1 MLHGVPT
8 HFRFNLNEGI
18 QEAKDA
24 AKQNKEELDK
34 MLEEERE
41 DRGNQ
46 SIDLL
51 DKIDKEKRDRVK
63 SIADVQ
69 HKFEDDNEHL
79 CNKLHERIGES
90 IKSEEKS
97 RGVEISKIN
106 QDIDDL
112 HSSMVAKLKAS
123 NDEVDEKIMLQEKKD
138 NEKFLKFSKQVD
150 DNTQSLKKFLE
161 DERDTLKSVID
172 EETRQRAD
180 EIDKI
185 NETVAKYSQGNVAIA
200 DQIKDLNSEFSSEKQ
215 KLEALEANFDTKLED
230 GARILNENLSSM
242 EGAFRADI
250 EKEKDL
256 VRECKT
262 QLDNVQKSSS
272 EAQNG
277 LLEKINQER
286 IDRNEENSKLS
297 ALINAESE
305 QGKKVMT
312 QLTDFNSALDKGKED
327 IAKLDID
334 LTKKLSDNISGVE
347 DKLLSVT
354 SGLKDDILKESN
366 LRSKDKEDFQNGLN
380 QVTSSIK
387 DSFDNEIK
395 GVKVLLEKEKE
406 QRMVGNNILR
416 DKLDDQNSSLK
427 DLINQE
433 SVKFNEGLDCIKSDL
448 KSADSSKNEEIEA
461 LTTRLNDEIQTR
473 AEENELMNGTFST
486 KFDDLKRQ
494 ACSLEDIVD
503 SENAVRKQEALD
515 LKERMEREKQQLQEY
530 IDKDNAALKDKLDKE
545 NQMIKDK
552 IMKENEERKREN
564 EELQNKLQHENKQI
578 KDRIEGESK
587 LLKDQLDQEKRN
599 RHQQLEVENNAREEL
614 KKQLEQD
621 KQSLADK
628 IERENQQMRDKI
640 KSETE
645 GLATKLEGETSIL
658 KENIAK
664 EKLDAKKEQERLEE
678 EMNKGKMSLAERL
691 RAENAELQ
699 ERMKREQDERSK
711 KEELLKEEMK
721 KSREG
726 NKNEILELFERMRK
740 DLEGQKLN
748 AENLAKHVKDEN
760 DKRIQDSKRIQK
772 SRMNDKIRLQDY
784 IEKSITHSKNLG
796 ECDNSLM
803 NGAHQSEERHDD
815 KYSTSALPLAESG
828 DELDISLSTGIL
840 KVVKCQVI
848 VIFYNNI
855 T

>member
-1 MLHGVPT
+1 
-8 HFRFNLNEGI
+8 
-18 QEAKDA
+18 
-24 AKQNKEELDK
+24 

-63 SIADVQ
+63 SIADIQ

-79 CNKLHERIGES
+79 SNKFHERIGES

-112 HSSMVAKLKAS
+112 HSSILAKLKAS

-138 NEKFLKFSKQVD
+138 NEKFLVFSKQVD
-150 DNTQSLKKFLE
+150 DDSQSLKKFLE

-180 EIDKI
+180 EIDKV
-185 NETVAKYSQGNVAIA
+185 NETVAKYSKANIAIT
-200 DQIKDLNSEFSSEKQ
+200 DQIKDLNSELSSEKQ
-215 KLEALEANFDTKLED
+215 KVEALGANFDTKLED
-230 GARILNENLSSM
+230 GARILSENLSSM
-242 EGAFRADI
+242 EGAFRAEI

-256 VRECKT
+256 LLECKT
-262 QLDNVQKSSS
+262 QLDNVQKSTS

-277 LLEKINQER
+277 LLDKINQE
-286 IDRNEENSKLS
+286 INDRNEENSKLS

-312 QLTDFNSALDKGKED
+312 QLTDFNLALDKGKED

-334 LTKKLSDNISGVE
+334 LTKRLSDNVSGLE

-380 QVTSSIK
+380 QVTGSIK
-387 DSFDNEIK
+387 DTFDNEIK

-406 QRMVGNNILR
+406 QRMVENNILR
-416 DKLDDQNSSLK
+416 DKLDDQDSSLK

-433 SVKFNEGLDCIKSDL
+433 SVKFNEGLDCIKNDL
-448 KSADSSKNEEIEA
+448 KSADNNKNEEIEA

-628 IERENQQMRDKI
+628 IERENQEMRDAI

-748 AENLAKHVKDEN
+748 AENLAKQVKDEN
-760 DKRIQDSKRIQK
+760 DKRIQDSKRIQN

-796 ECDNSLM
+796 ECENLLM
-803 NGAHQSEERHDD
+803 NGAHQSEERHDG
-815 KYSTSALPLAESG
+815 KYNTSALRLADSG
-828 DELDISLSTGIL
+828 DELDSSLSTGIL
-840 KVVKCQVI
+840 KVI
-848 VIFYNNI
+848 IS
-855 T
+855 